1 MRKLAGGTTFIAV
14 GRTYAVTAFQALGS
28 GQTINATG
36 TYAPLAW
43 DARGA
48 AAGGTVEVWCIGA
61 SGNVPYYGSSGLTFD
76 VKTQQFAGTY
86 TPCL

>member
-36 TYAPLAW
+36 TYALL
-43 DARGA
+43 
-48 AAGGTVEVWCIGA
+48 E
-61 SGNVPYYGSSGLTFD
+61 
-76 VKTQQFAGTY
+76 
-86 TPCL
+86 